1 MIKFIKIFVVLAL
14 GFGAGMVSALWMAGL
29 IGGKTLD
36 SFADVKAGNWRSD
49 WSIGAPSADPY
60 LRARIARHGLLALSK
75 QEAVYFNLSLDDQGA
90 PLKEECQYELSGS
103 GQDALWWS
111 ITLYDSTSYL
121 PMNTDNSMSVDATT
135 IGEAQNWT
143 ALIADAKPVG
153 GGHWLSSRNA
163 GQFDLTMR
171 IYRPSNA
178 VLDTPET
185 HVNPPQLRRLSCR
198 ERGGT

>member
-1 MIKFIKIFVVLAL
+1 MKALKIITAL
-14 GFGAGMVSALWMAGL
+14 SVGFGVGVFSALWMSGI

-75 QEAVYFNLSLDDQGA
+75 QEAVYFNLSADDQGA
-90 PLKEECQYELSGS
+90 PLREICQYALSG
-103 GQDALWWS
+103 GKQDALWWS
-111 ITLYDSTSYL
+111 ITLYDSGSRL
-121 PMNTDNSMSVDATT
+121 PMNTDNALSIDATKV
-135 IGEAQNWT
+135 GAAENWT
-143 ALIADAKPVG
+143 SVIASEKPAG

-171 IYRPSNA
+171 IYRPTQA
-178 VLDTPET
+178 VLDAPET
-185 HVNPPQLRRLSCR
+185 RVNPPQLRRLSCR
-198 ERGGT
+198 DGSGT